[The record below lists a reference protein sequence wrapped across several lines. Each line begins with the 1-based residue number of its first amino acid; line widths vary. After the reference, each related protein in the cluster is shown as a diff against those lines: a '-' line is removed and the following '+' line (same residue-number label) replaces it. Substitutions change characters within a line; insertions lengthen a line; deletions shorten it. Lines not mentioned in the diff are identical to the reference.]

1 MDDITVCH
9 GEEKVTVEL
18 SLKEAMALAAGIR
31 FNNDPRVAV
40 EARKKVRKTIETMI
54 LPETG
59 KIHYQLL
66 EA

>member
-1 MDDITVCH
+1 MDSIMVRH
-9 GEEKVTVEL
+9 GEEKVMLEL
-18 SLKEAMALAAGIR
+18 SLKEALALASGVR
-31 FNNDPRVAV
+31 FNNDLRIAA
-40 EARKKVRKTIETMI
+40 EARKKVRKTIETML

>member
-1 MDDITVCH
+1 MVRH
-9 GEEKVTVEL
+9 GEEKVMLEL
-18 SLKEAMALAAGIR
+18 SLKEALALASGVR
-31 FNNDPRVAV
+31 FNNDLRIAA
-40 EARKKVRKTIETMI
+40 EARKKVRKTIETML

>member
-1 MDDITVCH
+1 MNDMTLRH
-9 GEEKVTVEL
+9 GEEKVMLEL
-18 SLKEAMALAAGIR
+18 SLKEAMALAAGVR
-31 FNNDPRVAV
+31 FNNDLRIAA
-40 EARKKVRKTIETMI
+40 EARKKVRKTIETML